1 MPRKALVCLSALGMA
16 ATTSCLAADPVIH
29 FTPPACPPIDR
40 PHRAPR
46 RISALPAPVHN
57 ASIRRSRP
65 REILSGSGGDSYGP
79 AEPIAVIDPRVSVA
93 WGMAPGLGQLGA
105 YGTGYF
111 AVHGC
116 WTYQPAYDRNG
127 DYLGQPLVNICVDLP
142 P

>member
-1 MPRKALVCLSALGMA
+1 MPRKALLYLSALGMA

-29 FTPPACPPIDR
+29 FTPPVCPPVDH
-40 PHRAPR
+40 PHRPAHR
-46 RISALPAPVHN
+46 LSAMPAPVHN
-57 ASIRRSRP
+57 ASIRPSRP
-65 REILSGSGGDSYGP
+65 REIQSGSGGDFYER

-93 WGMAPGLGQLGA
+93 WGLAPGLGQLGA

-127 DYLGQPLVNICVDLP
+127 DYLGQHLVNICVELP